1 MTTTIKHPEQGE
13 DFTTSEGLRHVL
25 VRLHAAGPASWEHDP
40 TAGALVAF
48 AADKYAGLARKH
60 GLDPWEAASAAF
72 EAMRN
77 ESTRTARDPWAVVT
91 RAVQITCVAEE
102 RGQGLLC
109 STHQARRR
117 KYEDVHDP
125 ERMSDRETPLSDY
138 HPSFHVYDHI
148 DDPDTEDDSNGTEPQ
163 TQELSALSAVDEC
176 VALFTGLGWPPD
188 TARTAIHY
196 VTTALSRTRS
206 RMSAYEALRHDKHA
220 LAFLDLTH
228 NTWAVLLHAL
238 LGNPHPALQA
248 TPAGR
253 GILMRLVIGEPVCS
267 ILHDEDLIL
276 SIALAAPGRAR

>member
-1 MTTTIKHPEQGE
+1 MTTTITHPEHGE

-25 VRLHAAGPASWEHDP
+25 VRLHEAGPASWEHDP

-148 DDPDTEDDSNGTEPQ
+148 DDPDTEDDRDGTGPQ
-163 TQELSALSAVDEC
+163 AQELSALNAVDEC

-196 VTTALSRTRS
+196 VTTALTRTHSRL
-206 RMSAYEALRHDKHA
+206 SAYEALRHDQYA
-220 LAFLDLTH
+220 LAFLDLTRD
-228 NTWAVLLHAL
+228 TWAVLLHAL

-248 TPAGR
+248 MPAGR
-253 GILMRLVIGEPVCS
+253 GILMRLVIGEPICS

>member
-1 MTTTIKHPEQGE
+1 
-13 DFTTSEGLRHVL
+13 
-25 VRLHAAGPASWEHDP
+25 
-40 TAGALVAF
+40 
-48 AADKYAGLARKH
+48 
-60 GLDPWEAASAAF
+60 
-72 EAMRN
+72 
-77 ESTRTARDPWAVVT
+77 VVT

-148 DDPDTEDDSNGTEPQ
+148 DDPDTEDDRDGTGPQ
-163 TQELSALSAVDEC
+163 AQELSALNAVDEC

-196 VTTALSRTRS
+196 VTTALSRTHS
-206 RMSAYEALRHDKHA
+206 RLSAYEALRHDKYA
-220 LAFLDLTH
+220 LAFLDLTRD
-228 NTWAVLLHAL
+228 TWAVLLHAL

-253 GILMRLVIGEPVCS
+253 GILMRLVIGEPICS

>member
-1 MTTTIKHPEQGE
+1 MTTTIKHSEQGE
-13 DFTTSEGLRHVL
+13 DFTTSKGLRHVL
-25 VRLHAAGPASWEHDP
+25 VRLHEAGPASWEHDP
-40 TAGALVAF
+40 TAGALVSY

-148 DDPDTEDDSNGTEPQ
+148 DDPEDDRDGTEPQ
-163 TQELSALSAVDEC
+163 AQELSALNAVDEC

-206 RMSAYEALRHDKHA
+206 RMSAYEALRHDKYA
-220 LAFLDLTH
+220 LAFLDLTR
-228 NTWAVLLHAL
+228 NSWAVLLHAL

>member
-1 MTTTIKHPEQGE
+1 MTTTITHPGQGE

-176 VALFTGLGWPPD
+176 VALSTGLGWPPD

-196 VTTALSRTRS
+196 VTTALSKTRS
-206 RMSAYEALRHDKHA
+206 RMSAYEALRHDKYA

>member
-1 MTTTIKHPEQGE
+1 MTTTIKHPVQGE
-13 DFTTSEGLRHVL
+13 DFTTSEDLRHVL
-25 VRLHAAGPASWEHDP
+25 VRLHEAGPASWEHDP
-40 TAGALVAF
+40 TAGALVSY

-148 DDPDTEDDSNGTEPQ
+148 DDPDTEDESDGTGPQ
-163 TQELSALSAVDEC
+163 AQELSALSAVDEC
-176 VALFTGLGWPPD
+176 VALFIGLGWPPD
-188 TARTAIHY
+188 AARTAIHY
-196 VTTALSRTRS
+196 VTTALSRTHS
-206 RMSAYEALRHDKHA
+206 RLAAYESLRRDKHA
-220 LAFLDLTH
+220 LAFLDLPQ
-228 NTWAVLLHAL
+228 NSWRVLLHAL
-238 LGNPHPALQA
+238 LGHPHPALQA

-276 SIALAAPGRAR
+276 AIALAAPGRAG

>member
-1 MTTTIKHPEQGE
+1 MTTTITHPEQGE

-25 VRLHAAGPASWEHDP
+25 VRLHEAGPASWEHDP

-125 ERMSDRETPLSDY
+125 ERMSDRRPHYRTTTRPSTSTTTSTTPT
-138 HPSFHVYDHI
+138 PRMTV
-148 DDPDTEDDSNGTEPQ
+148 
-163 TQELSALSAVDEC
+163 
-176 VALFTGLGWPPD
+176 
-188 TARTAIHY
+188 TARSHRPRS
-196 VTTALSRTRS
+196 SR
-206 RMSAYEALRHDKHA
+206 
-220 LAFLDLTH
+220 
-228 NTWAVLLHAL
+228 
-238 LGNPHPALQA
+238 P
-248 TPAGR
+248 
-253 GILMRLVIGEPVCS
+253 
-267 ILHDEDLIL
+267 
-276 SIALAAPGRAR
+276 